1 MTKMKTEL
9 AHRFNRNQVL
19 PLIGETFIDANG
31 IIEVES
37 KEIALEL
44 QGLGIGFTCI
54 VDDEE
59 VIKEKKTEVEKIKP
73 QVTEEN
79 ISKNSDGDIGGSPEL
94 DIMKASL
101 SSKSLEELKD
111 LAEASGFKKVEWVR
125 RNTQESMVEY
135 LAKKLS

>member
-1 MTKMKTEL
+1 MVKMKTEL
-9 AHRFNRNQVL
+9 THRFNRNQVL

-31 IIEVES
+31 FIEVS
-37 KEIALEL
+37 TKEIALEL
-44 QGLGIGFTCI
+44 QGLGIGFSCV

-59 VIKEKKTEVEKIKP
+59 VVKEKKKEVEKIKP

-101 SSKSLEELKD
+101 SNKSLEELKD
-111 LAEASGFKKVEWVR
+111 LAEASGFKKVEWIR